1 MTKDL
6 KDKKCSLNNILK
18 TIESLDMQINRIKN
32 QLSELRM
39 FIYEEKQR
47 GDIVEME
54 NVND

>member
-39 FIYEEKQR
+39 FICEEKQR
-47 GDIVEME
+47 SDIVEME

>member
-18 TIESLDMQINRIKN
+18 TIESLDMQISRIKN

-39 FIYEEKQR
+39 FICEEKQR

-54 NVND
+54 NVQW

>member
-39 FIYEEKQR
+39 FICEEKQR